1 MALSSIALCS
11 RALLKIGTR
20 SISSFDEGT
29 AEAEVASSLY
39 SPIRDALLS
48 LHSWSFATA
57 QTTLPRLDVTPVA
70 DYQYAFQ
77 MPSDFLRV
85 LSAGAGRGHGLD
97 YRIQEKRLHTN
108 VPEVV
113 LSYVFRPD
121 ETDFPPFFDQAL
133 ISRLAAEFCIPLTDS
148 TSRAETL
155 LKIAEAETKRARITD
170 TMQETTQ
177 AIEDFALIKAR
188 G

>member
-11 RALLKIGTR
+11 RALLKTGTR

-39 SPIRDALLS
+39 SPTRDALLS
-48 LHSWSFATA
+48 SHSWSFATA
-57 QTTLPRLDVTPVA
+57 QTTLPRLDATPVA

-77 MPSDFLRV
+77 LPSDFLRV
-85 LSAGAGRGHGLD
+85 LSVGVDRGHGLD
-97 YRIQEKRLHTN
+97 YRIFEKRLHAN
-108 VPEVV
+108 VPDVV
-113 LSYVFRPD
+113 LSYVFRPN
-121 ETDFPPFFDQAL
+121 ETEFPPFFDQAL

-155 LKIAEAETKRARITD
+155 MKVADVEVKRARIAD
-170 TMQETTQ
+170 TMQEPTQ
-177 AIEDFALIKAR
+177 AIEDYALIKAR

>member
-39 SPIRDALLS
+39 SPTRDAMLS
-48 LHSWSFATA
+48 SHSWSFATA
-57 QTTLPRLDVTPVA
+57 QATLPRLDVTPVA

-77 MPSDFLRV
+77 LPSDFLRV
-85 LSAGAGRGHGLD
+85 LSAGVGRGHGLD
-97 YRIQEKRLHTN
+97 YRIQEKRLHADT
-108 VPEVV
+108 PEVV

-133 ISRLAAEFCIPLTDS
+133 IARLAGEFCIPLTDS

-155 LKIAEAETKRARITD
+155 LKIADVEAKRARITD

-177 AIEDFALIKAR
+177 AIEDYSLVKAR

>member
-39 SPIRDALLS
+39 SPTRDAMLS
-48 LHSWSFATA
+48 SHSWTFATA
-57 QTTLPRLDVTPVA
+57 QATLPRLEATPVA
-70 DYQYAFQ
+70 DFQYAFQ
-77 MPSDFLRV
+77 LPPDFLRV
-85 LSAGAGRGHGLD
+85 LSAGVGRGHGLD
-97 YRIQEKRLHTN
+97 YRIQEKRLHAD

-113 LSYVFRPD
+113 LSYVFRPN

-155 LKIAEAETKRARITD
+155 LRIADVETKRARITD
-170 TMQETTQ
+170 TMQETSR
-177 AIEDFALIKAR
+177 AFDDFSLIKAR